1 MDGVDEE
8 VVELFATLSK
18 AEPWRL
24 QRQYFPSKFGGLP
37 AWLDPVH
44 LPKESELKCEKCQ
57 SIMTFFLQ
65 IYAPDDLCEEN
76 DSFHRTVYLFV
87 CQPCGNQWKAFRSQ
101 LARKNDFYD
110 FHPSEDNIMFP
121 DSEMGKRCCLAC
133 GLPSDNPS
141 KEPIHLNNS
150 KIQLVD
156 TQDVRELHE
165 RCKIAVK
172 HQTLCCTFDEW
183 ILNIC
188 EGEIPLSDNY
198 LSHEKELYNRYLKE
212 KKLNGE
218 MMDESEEQ
226 AFESIQEENMYNDES
241 FLKFSKKTTPNEVL
255 YYSREGEPLWI
266 SDKTPRP
273 VIIKSNHSSEGSIDG
288 MPNNQTPIESDLNV
302 VNLCENCGSDR
313 SFEFQVLP
321 QLLHYIKSDRVD
333 FGSLSVYTCSKSCKI
348 GNKYQREVVILERDY
363 SLVPKPQ
370 NVK

>member
-1 MDGVDEE
+1 
-8 VVELFATLSK
+8 
-18 AEPWRL
+18 
-24 QRQYFPSKFGGLP
+24 
-37 AWLDPVH
+37 
-44 LPKESELKCEKCQ
+44 
-57 SIMTFFLQ
+57 
-65 IYAPDDLCEEN
+65 
-76 DSFHRTVYLFV
+76 
-87 CQPCGNQWKAFRSQ
+87 
-101 LARKNDFYD
+101 
-110 FHPSEDNIMFP
+110 
-121 DSEMGKRCCLAC
+121 
-133 GLPSDNPS
+133 
-141 KEPIHLNNS
+141 
-150 KIQLVD
+150 
-156 TQDVRELHE
+156 
-165 RCKIAVK
+165 
-172 HQTLCCTFDEW
+172 
-183 ILNIC
+183 
-188 EGEIPLSDNY
+188 
-198 LSHEKELYNRYLKE
+198 
-212 KKLNGE
+212 
-218 MMDESEEQ
+218 MDESEEQ